1 MSLRTIS
8 LALISNGGP
17 DPAAVVRYA
26 LDLTGYARAHLLVRI
41 AVPPLIV
48 PTLGYPFPSVGP
60 QIQTMIEQEDVER
73 REWAEQMASM
83 IQMEAEKPSATATV
97 EVLSAAYDSLTPH
110 LIRMA
115 RGSDICIM
123 LAPSYAERQQRDIL
137 LDLLFGS
144 GGPLLLVP
152 TNWKKRGPARRA
164 VVAWDGSACAAR
176 AVRDALPLLA
186 YTESVEVLSVLG
198 EKDIGAETGSDIAR
212 HLARSDIARHLARHC
227 REVAVEVLPVGQ
239 SGVAAT
245 LLARA
250 MLTGADMMV
259 MGGYG
264 HSRLREFVLGGATR
278 DTLARTDIPTLL
290 SH

>member
-83 IQMEAEKPSATATV
+83 IQMEAEKLGATATV

-123 LAPSYAERQQRDIL
+123 LAPSYTERQQRDIL

-152 TNWKKRGPARRA
+152 TNWKAWSCKKSRCRVGRQRLRGAGGARRA
-164 VVAWDGSACAAR
+164 SAAR
-176 AVRDALPLLA
+176 LHR
-186 YTESVEVLSVLG
+186 
-198 EKDIGAETGSDIAR
+198 IGGST
-212 HLARSDIARHLARHC
+212 
-227 REVAVEVLPVGQ
+227 VGA
-239 SGVAAT
+239 G
-245 LLARA
+245 
-250 MLTGADMMV
+250 
-259 MGGYG
+259 
-264 HSRLREFVLGGATR
+264 
-278 DTLARTDIPTLL
+278 
-290 SH
+290 